1 MKKKICAIAVAMAM
15 TFSMGMTVF
24 AVTSPTG
31 TATDQTAAERSP
43 RTGDLNLLYVE
54 LTGVALAV
62 TAVVAKKRSE
72 QEA

>member
-31 TATDQTAAERSP
+31 TATDQTAA
-43 RTGDLNLLYVE
+43 
-54 LTGVALAV
+54 
-62 TAVVAKKRSE
+62 
-72 QEA
+72 